1 MDSSADQKER
11 NDNVLMEMEKLD
23 LVYREPLHGSENVKG
38 FGDAAWNVSTRMEKR
53 KNILCCVQNIFS
65 AYAISQTGTLRCKT
79 RTTP

>member
-38 FGDAAWNVSTRMEKR
+38 FGDAA
-53 KNILCCVQNIFS
+53 
-65 AYAISQTGTLRCKT
+65 
-79 RTTP
+79 